1 MKVKEFIKDEKLN
14 TSNNL
19 IKKPVVSII
28 MPTYCRGDSGLL
40 ERSINTVLNQ
50 TFKVWE
56 LIIVDDG
63 SMDSTSNIVRN
74 FMKNDNRII
83 YIRNDVNSGLPAI
96 RVNQGIIKSRGRYI
110 AYQFD
115 DDQWVDNMLE
125 IMLDKLK
132 KMDSLAFVYGK
143 GRFINSITKEERVHG
158 EKYDEQIMIKK
169 GNQILN
175 NSVVHSRELPYL
187 YGVYNPHVA
196 MRRLCDWDLWR
207 RWSKHIDLTFI
218 DEIVSIVEYSHK
230 DSISMNTDRNNYVV
244 EEMQKRNMEK
254 ELSLYNIEEYEVDNV
269 NIISNKSIQDKI
281 IKNDISNWKSKL
293 KC

>member
-169 GNQILN
+169 GNQILI
-175 NSVVHSRELPYL
+175 NSFVHS
-187 YGVYNPHVA
+187 
-196 MRRLCDWDLWR
+196 RLCDWDLWR

-269 NIISNKSIQDKI
+269 NIISSKSIQDKI

>member
-1 MKVKEFIKDEKLN
+1 
-14 TSNNL
+14 
-19 IKKPVVSII
+19 
-28 MPTYCRGDSGLL
+28 
-40 ERSINTVLNQ
+40 
-50 TFKVWE
+50 
-56 LIIVDDG
+56 
-63 SMDSTSNIVRN
+63 
-74 FMKNDNRII
+74 
-83 YIRNDVNSGLPAI
+83 
-96 RVNQGIIKSRGRYI
+96 
-110 AYQFD
+110 
-115 DDQWVDNMLE
+115 
-125 IMLDKLK
+125 
-132 KMDSLAFVYGK
+132 
-143 GRFINSITKEERVHG
+143 
-158 EKYDEQIMIKK
+158 
-169 GNQILN
+169 
-175 NSVVHSRELPYL
+175 
-187 YGVYNPHVA
+187 